1 VDGVSVEAGPLT
13 DALVDEIAAALG
25 AAAEVAEF
33 QVNGAAVH
41 RLRVTPIGKPA
52 VVLTLWPSLA
62 RADVLV
68 GDYCAIFKGID
79 RVLLFPGQEAIFQ
92 RDRPRGF
99 LLVSREGRVAC
110 AS

>member
-1 VDGVSVEAGPLT
+1 VADVSVPARPLT
-13 DALVDEIAAALG
+13 DALVDEIAAALD
-25 AAAEVAEF
+25 ASAELAEF

-41 RLRVTPIGKPA
+41 RLRVSPTGKPT

-68 GDYCAIFKGID
+68 GDCCAIFKGID

-99 LLVSREGRVAC
+99 LLVSREGRVAS